1 MNQAA
6 IVLLVAALLA
16 LALTKR
22 SARQKRDRFKKIPAP
37 LWAKHLWHIVPEELR
52 NELTLE
58 DWESMRDIN
67 PYPTRQFC
75 DSVAL
80 ATRPFRVVVS
90 LTTSPDRLVFVPI
103 VLNQL
108 DLTLVDEIALN
119 LPRKFGRKQQTYD
132 SIPSTIE
139 TFPKLRIYWHDV
151 DDGPIMKILPTVERE
166 RAHDPNTVCIAL
178 DDDMCYPRSLIRSLV
193 SAQVATGGQV
203 VVGGM
208 GTDIKHYLKT
218 KDKQT

>member
-6 IVLLVAALLA
+6 IVLLVAALIALA
-16 LALTKR
+16 LAKR
-22 SARQKRDRFKKIPAP
+22 STRQKRDRFKKIPAP
-37 LWAKHLWHIVPEELR
+37 QWAKHLWHIVPLELR
-52 NELTLE
+52 NELTQE

-67 PYPTRQFC
+67 PFPTRLFC

-80 ATRPFRVVVS
+80 ATKPFRVVVS

-119 LPRKFGRKQQTYD
+119 LPRKFGRKQQTYNF
-132 SIPSTIE
+132 IPETIE
-139 TFPKLRIYWHDV
+139 SFPKLKIHWYEK

-166 RAHDPNTVCIAL
+166 RARDPNTVCIAL

-208 GTDIKHYLKT
+208 GTDIRHYLKT